1 MSRPNLIPDIDDDEA
16 ELAALA
22 KAVAKAR
29 VNTRSVSH
37 EDMSAWLLR
46 IADGDFEAP
55 LPVAREK

>member
-1 MSRPNLIPDIDDDEA
+1 MIPDIDDDEA